1 MRLHSS
7 RNSPMDRLHPT
18 QEILYS
24 QSIQLLR
31 IMLLPEIGNNEGS
44 GLTIEDY
51 LEGLVPH
58 LHRMIHQ

>member
-18 QEILYS
+18 QEILHS

-44 GLTIEDY
+44 RLTIEDY

-58 LHRMIHQ
+58 LHRRIHQ